1 MSNNVDLRSLAIFRV
16 LLGSYL
22 IYDII
27 SRLQHG
33 KYSLLWYTST
43 ADGSYL
49 DADDTPHRSPIHR
62 IWFYRGSASL
72 QIILFCI
79 TFFLGLS
86 FTLGLKCNRFTKTL
100 LWLNV
105 AAMQCRCMPVHDG
118 SDTYYRHLLL
128 WCTFIPVEK
137 VWSIDSMSQNENK
150 GIETKSDLQKCK
162 VIQIEKG
169 YNALPVFA
177 VKLQIVL
184 MYVGTVL
191 HRSLDLY
198 GFSMKIFQCKWLPP
212 QLTAVHYALGGSFAT
227 RDIALGDFVRSNIYI
242 SKFMTLTAILI
253 EGIAPIMCLT
263 LKKRAYIPQILLV
276 KLHFG
281 LLLLMNLPNWQL
293 VAMAATSIFT
303 PTSMIDKIQR
313 QLSKIFPNTVKNPV
327 PSSPTSMKKKDMDDC
342 AVAKNKKAKRK
353 SMPFIA
359 YFFFFYMLYDFGGNR
374 NWYTKIDA
382 GDIGEFLRFSQYWV
396 MYSGPPTTTS
406 HALLTGSVGDTRG
419 IDVWQWIKNSEIQRV
434 DIEAFQEGE
443 IWTNFTHVYPSP
455 RFERAML
462 DLSKINDKQR
472 TQRLLQGICEVT
484 PFDELTFIVQN
495 LDINPPGSDT
505 RFSRR
510 RPDTSTTIT
519 C

>member
-1 MSNNVDLRSLAIFRV
+1 MNKNVDDSRSLAIFRV

-33 KYSLLWYTST
+33 KFSLLWYTST

-86 FTLGLKCNRFTKTL
+86 FTLGFKCNRLTKTL

-105 AAMQCRCMPVHDG
+105 TAMQCRCMPVHDG
-118 SDTYYRHLLL
+118 SDTYFRHLLL

-137 VWSIDSMSQNENK
+137 VWSIDSMIQNENK
-150 GIETKSDLQKCK
+150 GRETKSDLQRCK
-162 VIQIEKG
+162 DIHIENRS
-169 YNALPVFA
+169 YTLPIFG

-184 MYVGTVL
+184 MYLGTVM

-227 RDIALGDFVRSNIYI
+227 RDVALGDFVRSNIYI
-242 SKFMTLTAILI
+242 SKFMTLTAIII
-253 EGIAPIMCLT
+253 EGVAPIMCLV

-303 PTSMIDKIQR
+303 PSSMIDKMQR
-313 QLSKIFPNTVKNPV
+313 QLSMIFPNTVKSPV
-327 PSSPTSMKKKDMDDC
+327 PSSPTSLKKK
-342 AVAKNKKAKRK
+342 R
-353 SMPFIA
+353 
-359 YFFFFYMLYDFGGNR
+359 YG
-374 NWYTKIDA
+374 
-382 GDIGEFLRFSQYWV
+382 
-396 MYSGPPTTTS
+396 
-406 HALLTGSVGDTRG
+406 
-419 IDVWQWIKNSEIQRV
+419 
-434 DIEAFQEGE
+434 
-443 IWTNFTHVYPSP
+443 
-455 RFERAML
+455 
-462 DLSKINDKQR
+462 
-472 TQRLLQGICEVT
+472 
-484 PFDELTFIVQN
+484 
-495 LDINPPGSDT
+495 
-505 RFSRR
+505 
-510 RPDTSTTIT
+510 
-519 C
+519 